1 MGRPGRKVV
10 GQFVHALRLSF
21 CDLFDWIRLT
31 SIYGAIEIGEVC
43 MTLITTHVFP
53 EFLIEEPLVDGASYV
68 IADLGPDH
76 RLDIFKEH
84 PTYRAESDSWAF
96 NDRSRKRTDEDFW
109 LPERRYIQ
117 LVAAKGLRQELE
129 FDF

>member
-1 MGRPGRKVV
+1 
-10 GQFVHALRLSF
+10 
-21 CDLFDWIRLT
+21 
-31 SIYGAIEIGEVC
+31 
-43 MTLITTHVFP
+43 MTFITTRVFP
-53 EFLIEEPLVDGASYV
+53 EFINDERPIDGARYV

-84 PTYRAESDSWAF
+84 PTYCAASDSWAF
-96 NDRSRKRTDEDFW
+96 KERTRKRTDEDCW
-109 LPERRYIQ
+109 LPEHRYIQ

>member
-1 MGRPGRKVV
+1 
-10 GQFVHALRLSF
+10 
-21 CDLFDWIRLT
+21 
-31 SIYGAIEIGEVC
+31 

-84 PTYRAESDSWAF
+84 PTYRAESDSWPQA
-96 NDRSRKRTDEDFW
+96 N
-109 LPERRYIQ
+109 
-117 LVAAKGLRQELE
+117 G
-129 FDF
+129 

>member
-1 MGRPGRKVV
+1 
-10 GQFVHALRLSF
+10 
-21 CDLFDWIRLT
+21 
-31 SIYGAIEIGEVC
+31 

-96 NDRSRKRTDEDFW
+96 KERSRKRTDDDYW
-109 LPERRYIQ
+109 LPERRYIH